1 MIHTANY
8 HGLPDNPGLPG
19 LTVAEQAAL
28 TSGSGFWHSTPI
40 ASAGLPAIT
49 VTDGPHGVRL
59 QASDGDT
66 LTGRPA
72 TCFPPA
78 VASASTWDP
87 ALLRRM
93 GEALGDECRAMDV
106 AVLLGPG
113 INLKRS
119 PLGGRDFE
127 YFSEDPLLTG
137 VLAAEWVLG
146 LQSRGVGASLKHYA
160 VNSQE
165 TDRMRISADVDE
177 RTLREL
183 YLRAFQRV
191 VTQAR
196 PWTVMCAYNKING
209 VYASQHHWLLT
220 DVLRGEWGFDG
231 VVVSDWGAV
240 SDRTAAVAAGLDLTM
255 PGPADAGDRELI
267 EGVTNGR
274 LDPALLQT
282 AADRVRVLVERAAA
296 RQPGEYDAD
305 AHHALAREIAGR
317 AIVLLKND
325 GGILPLAADG
335 TKSVAVIGEFARAP
349 RYQGGGSSQIT
360 PTRLDDALTE
370 ITAAAQATVLFAP
383 GYLTGDTAAQQSA
396 ARGSGAGPGGVSGE
410 TDQELLA
417 EAVAVAGAS
426 DVALVFVGSTQE
438 TEGADRDSID
448 LSDEHR
454 ELIEQVARANPRTV
468 VVLSNGGVLRTAPW
482 DGSVPAILEGWLLG
496 QAGGSA
502 IADVLFGRV
511 NPSGRLA
518 ETIPLRLADHP
529 SYLDFPGENGH
540 VRYGEGIG
548 VGYRGFDAREQEVAY
563 PFGFGLSYTTFSYG
577 QARAAVT
584 DAGIEIRLP
593 VTNAGQRDGREVVQV
608 YVSLPGSTVRLPPRE
623 LKAFANVAIAVGQ
636 TADVVLTVDRDD
648 LAYWETRL
656 GRWVVEGGEYHCAV
670 GASSRDLRSTAV
682 VEVPGDDARV
692 PLTPE
697 STVAEWFADPRGA
710 GLLGQA
716 FAAATA
722 GSDGGPVA
730 GLLSDPALMMFIGS
744 LPLSRMAAFPGSPL
758 TPELLD
764 KLIAAAND

>member
-1 MIHTANY
+1 VAHT
-8 HGLPDNPGLPG
+8 PGLND
-19 LTVAEQAAL
+19 LTDAEQAAL
-28 TSGSGFWHSTPI
+28 TSGSDFWHSTPI
-40 ASAGLPAIT
+40 DSASLPAIT
-49 VTDGPHGVRL
+49 LTDGPHGVRL
-59 QASDGDT
+59 QASEGDT

-78 VASASTWDP
+78 VATASTWDP

-137 VLAAEWVLG
+137 VLATEWVLG
-146 LQSRGVGASLKHYA
+146 LQSRGVGASLKHFA

-165 TDRMRISADVDE
+165 TDRMRVSADVDE
-177 RTLREL
+177 RTLREM

-191 VTQAR
+191 VTRAR
-196 PWTVMCAYNKING
+196 PWTVMCAYNKVNG
-209 VYASQHHWLLT
+209 VYASQHRWLLT
-220 DVLRGEWGFDG
+220 EVLRGEWGYEG

-240 SDRTAAVAAGLDLTM
+240 SDRCAAVAAGLDLTM
-255 PGPADAGDRELI
+255 PGPADPSDRELA
-267 EGVTNGR
+267 EAVADGR
-274 LDPALLQT
+274 LDPALLRT
-282 AADRVRVLVERAAA
+282 AADRVRALVQRSAA
-296 RQPGEYDAD
+296 RQAADYDVAV
-305 AHHALAREIAGR
+305 HHALAREIAGR

-325 GGILPLAADG
+325 GDLLPLAAADG
-335 TKSVAVIGEFARAP
+335 AQSIAVIGEFARTP
-349 RYQGGGSSQIT
+349 RYQGGGSSQMT

-370 ITAAAQATVLFAP
+370 ITATTQAMVSFSP
-383 GYLTGDTAAQQSA
+383 GYLTSDTAAQEGVTQDEA
-396 ARGSGAGPGGVSGE
+396 AE
-410 TDQELLA
+410 DQDLLA
-417 EAVAVAGAS
+417 EAVALARAS
-426 DVALVFVGSTQE
+426 DVALVFVGSMNE
-438 TEGADRDSID
+438 TEGADRTSLD
-448 LSDEHR
+448 LPAEHL
-454 ELIEQVARANPRTV
+454 ELIKQVAAVNPRTV
-468 VVLSNGGVLRTAPW
+468 VVLSNGGVLSTTPW
-482 DGSVPAILEGWLLG
+482 DASVPAILEGWLLG
-496 QAGGSA
+496 QASGSA

-518 ETIPLRLADHP
+518 ETIPRKLAHHP

-540 VRYGEGIG
+540 VRYGEGIH

-563 PFGFGLSYTTFSYG
+563 PFGFGLSYTTFEYG
-577 QARAAVT
+577 QATAAAVT
-584 DAGIEIRLP
+584 DAGIEIRVP
-593 VTNAGQRDGREVVQV
+593 VTNAGHRDGREVVQV
-608 YVSLPGSTVRLPPRE
+608 YVSLPGSTVRRATRE
-623 LKAFANVAIAVGQ
+623 LKAFANVAIDAGQ
-636 TADVVLTVDRDD
+636 TADVVLSIDRDD

-670 GASSRDLRSTAV
+670 GASSRDLRTVAV
-682 VEVPGDDARV
+682 VQVTGDDARV

-710 GLLGQA
+710 ELLGQA

-722 GSDGGPVA
+722 AGGDGLIA
-730 GLLSDPALMMFIGS
+730 GLLADPGLMMFIGS

-764 KLIAAAND
+764 KLVAAANG